1 MGLFIIICCC
11 LLFLALGVSFEY
23 LLHPNYSVTQCAR
36 SLRETICGMLVGF
49 FSNSTRHTFDDSL
62 EEGFAKI
69 IAEYKNPA
77 FEPSF
82 KAGFIQKIPCIILE
96 FISTDILS
104 EEDLNKIS
112 RLIKIKFS
120 HYLLGCGFSWHFFV
134 EYHTQDNAVKI
145 IMFYSELKEDKELF
159 LKRYRQVVRLKST
172 PQNGVLRDDAL
183 DRELRHAH

>member
-1 MGLFIIICCC
+1 MQLLNIVFCC
-11 LLFLALGVSFEY
+11 LLILVLGILFEY
-23 LLHPNYSVTQCAR
+23 LLHPDYSVTQCAR
-36 SLRETICGMLVGF
+36 SLREAICGVLVGF

-62 EEGFAKI
+62 DSGFAKI

-82 KAGFIQKIPCIILE
+82 KASFIQKIPCIILE

-112 RLIKIKFS
+112 RLIRLKFS
-120 HYLLGCGFSWHFFV
+120 HYLSSYGFSWEFFT
-134 EYHTQDNAVKI
+134 EYHTKDNAVKLI
-145 IMFYSELKEDKELF
+145 VFYSELKEDRELF

-172 PQNGVLRDDAL
+172 PEHGVLRDDSL